1 MREIEESG
9 QDDHP
14 AVKSLSSMRT
24 GLQLSHFS
32 SHITICLG
40 MEKVCEKY
48 SLVGQG
54 EEEENKD
61 DSDIGEEDGWGL

>member
-1 MREIEESG
+1 
-9 QDDHP
+9 
-14 AVKSLSSMRT
+14 
-24 GLQLSHFS
+24 
-32 SHITICLG
+32 

-61 DSDIGEEDGWGL
+61 EDSDIGEEDGWGL